1 MVVSSLTSSKY
12 WNIGEN
18 HLNWTHLWPNS
29 RLLQKHNEFIDVFKM
44 VHQTS
49 NCHIQAVMNNLKF
62 FHNFRFLGCEASW
75 DFGLTQR
82 FLRLDH
88 KQSVYLEGNTFQTS
102 YQVQYTHE
110 WCSTHVYAT
119 LINRLKPWCGSVPW
133 ALCSMRYV
141 MPVCDIIIVST
152 ISRML
157 RSVAAIVIIILKCLL
172 VIVCT
177 FVLCLKAA
185 ESFLETS
192 QFT

>member
-1 MVVSSLTSSKY
+1 
-12 WNIGEN
+12 
-18 HLNWTHLWPNS
+18 
-29 RLLQKHNEFIDVFKM
+29 
-44 VHQTS
+44 
-49 NCHIQAVMNNLKF
+49 
-62 FHNFRFLGCEASW
+62 
-75 DFGLTQR
+75 
-82 FLRLDH
+82 
-88 KQSVYLEGNTFQTS
+88 
-102 YQVQYTHE
+102 
-110 WCSTHVYAT
+110 
-119 LINRLKPWCGSVPW
+119 
-133 ALCSMRYV
+133 

>member
-1 MVVSSLTSSKY
+1 
-12 WNIGEN
+12 
-18 HLNWTHLWPNS
+18 
-29 RLLQKHNEFIDVFKM
+29 
-44 VHQTS
+44 
-49 NCHIQAVMNNLKF
+49 
-62 FHNFRFLGCEASW
+62 
-75 DFGLTQR
+75 
-82 FLRLDH
+82 
-88 KQSVYLEGNTFQTS
+88 
-102 YQVQYTHE
+102 
-110 WCSTHVYAT
+110 
-119 LINRLKPWCGSVPW
+119 
-133 ALCSMRYV
+133 MRYV